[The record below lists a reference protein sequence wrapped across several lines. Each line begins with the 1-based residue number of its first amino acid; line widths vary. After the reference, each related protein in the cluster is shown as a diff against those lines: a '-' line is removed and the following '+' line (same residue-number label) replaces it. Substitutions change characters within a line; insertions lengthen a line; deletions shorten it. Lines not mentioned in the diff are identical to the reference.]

1 MISQFALRLLCGMSV
16 TWLLMPRADVTCGFF
31 RIQMLVALGF
41 AVAAALFSG
50 SLPAVEAGT
59 SLLGAG
65 ALQTLAALA
74 AGVCFVGSVYW
85 ALARR
90 RGGAVCAGL
99 VFGLAA
105 TALVGSL
112 PRTVFEATRTTVF
125 AVGSELA
132 ASWLIGGAF
141 TAMLLG
147 HWYLT
152 APMMKL
158 RPLQVL
164 NRGLGAAAVA
174 RGVIAALAVLQL
186 ASFAPSQTQ
195 VIWIAMRWLCGIL
208 APLAAVVLVHNI
220 LRYRN
225 TQSATGVLFAAVIL
239 VFIGETTAAVL
250 SRDLQWPM

>member
-1 MISQFALRLLCGMSV
+1 MSA
-16 TWLLMPRADVTCGFF
+16 TWCLMPRGDVTCGFF

-41 AVAAALFSG
+41 AVAATLFAG

-59 SLLGAG
+59 
-65 ALQTLAALA
+65 AALSRHEVQIA
-74 AGVCFVGSVYW
+74 AGLASLACFIGSVYW
-85 ALARR
+85 TLARR

-99 VFGLAA
+99 VCGLSTAA
-105 TALVGSL
+105 LLGSL
-112 PRTVFEATRTTVF
+112 PREVFDAPHV
-125 AVGSELA
+125 ALLYVGSELA
-132 ASWLIGGAF
+132 SSWLIGSAF

-158 RPLQVL
+158 RPLEIL
-164 NRGLGAAAVA
+164 IRGLGAAAIA
-174 RGVIAALAVLQL
+174 RGVIAAVALWQL
-186 ASFAPSQTQ
+186 PNFSPSDTQ
-195 VIWIAMRWLCGIL
+195 FIWLTMRWLCGVL
-208 APLAAVVLVHNI
+208 APIVAVVLVHSI